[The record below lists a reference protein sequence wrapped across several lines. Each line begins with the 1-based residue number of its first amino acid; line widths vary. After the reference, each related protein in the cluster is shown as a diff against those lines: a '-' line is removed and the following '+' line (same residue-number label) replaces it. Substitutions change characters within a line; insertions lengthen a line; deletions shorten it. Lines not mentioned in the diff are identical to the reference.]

1 MSEDQSYKGIALFT
15 PGGDVIYGF
24 DADKSKRWHLD
35 LCEGLQELLALPE
48 SPHFL
53 VPAYTATLDQW
64 FDPTQNRTQASC
76 EVYPLVQRYQPLLNA
91 IFGIQQRWT
100 VLPWQEGYGD
110 PRIMETY
117 REQFPQL
124 WEHHDLVVNLES
136 LRSNLRF
143 GDPSSES
150 NTAETT
156 ENAPTS
162 YILRLFV
169 SGHSHGTTEALTTLH
184 RLLEQKLSN
193 SYTLKVVDIMK
204 HPEQAELNQV
214 SATPTLVRLY
224 PEPVR
229 RIVGK
234 WDNADHILQLIAT
247 P

>member
-1 MSEDQSYKGIALFT
+1 MSDDQSYKGIALFT
-15 PGGDVIYGF
+15 PGGDLIYGF

-35 LCEGLQELLALPE
+35 LCEGLKELLNLKE

-53 VPAYTATLDQW
+53 VPAYTATMDQW
-64 FDPTQNRTQASC
+64 LDPKSNRIQVSC
-76 EVYPLVQRYQPLLNA
+76 EVYPLVQRYQPLLHA
-91 IFGIQQRWT
+91 IFGIQQQWT

-117 REQFPQL
+117 HEQFPQL
-124 WEHHDLVVNLES
+124 WENHDLVVNLES
-136 LRSNLRF
+136 LRGTPLEQAPTRSQS
-143 GDPSSES
+143 PVP
-150 NTAETT
+150 
-156 ENAPTS
+156 APTS

-169 SGHSHGTTEALTTLH
+169 SGHSHSTTEALTTLH

-229 RIVGK
+229 RIVGE
-234 WDNADHILQLIAT
+234 WDNVDRILQLIAT

>member
-1 MSEDQSYKGIALFT
+1 MTADQPYKGIALFT
-15 PGGDVIYGF
+15 PGGDIIYGF

-35 LCEGLQELLALPE
+35 LCEGLQELLGLQE

-53 VPAYTATLDQW
+53 VPAYTATMDQW
-64 FDPTQNRTQASC
+64 LDPKSNNIRVSC
-76 EVYPLVQRYQPLLNA
+76 EMYPLVQRYQPLLNA
-91 IFGIQQRWT
+91 IFGVKERWT

-110 PRIMETY
+110 PRIIETY

-124 WEHHDLVVNLES
+124 WENHDLVVNLES
-136 LRSNLRF
+136 LRSNLQGLGRH
-143 GDPSSES
+143 GGEANALSD
-150 NTAETT
+150 TT
-156 ENAPTS
+156 PTS
-162 YILRLFV
+162 YVLRLFV

-184 RLLEQKLSN
+184 QLLEDKLSH

-229 RIVGK
+229 RIVGE
-234 WDNADHILQLIAT
+234 WGNLDRILQLIAT

>member
-1 MSEDQSYKGIALFT
+1 MSGDRSYKGIALFT
-15 PGGDVIYGF
+15 PGGDIIYGF
-24 DADKSKRWHLD
+24 DADKSKHWHLD
-35 LCEGLQELLALPE
+35 LCEGLQELLSLPE

-53 VPAYTATLDQW
+53 IPAYTATLDQW
-64 FDPTQNRTQASC
+64 WDPKFKQTQVSC

-91 IFGIQQRWT
+91 IFGTQQRWT

-110 PRIMETY
+110 PRIIETY

-124 WEHHDLVVNLES
+124 WENHDLVVNLES
-136 LRSNLRF
+136 LRSQKTAQPAA
-143 GDPSSES
+143 DP
-150 NTAETT
+150 
-156 ENAPTS
+156 PTS

-169 SGHSHGTTEALTTLH
+169 SGHSNNTTEALTTLH
-184 RLLEQKLSN
+184 QLLEEKLSN

-204 HPEQAELNQV
+204 HPEQAEFNQV

-229 RIVGK
+229 RIVGE
-234 WDNADHILQLIAT
+234 WDNLDRILQLIAT

>member
-1 MSEDQSYKGIALFT
+1 MTGDQVYKGIALFT
-15 PGGDVIYGF
+15 PGGDVIYGK

-35 LCEGLQELLALPE
+35 LCEGLQELLTLDE

-53 VPAYTATLDQW
+53 VPAYTATVDKWLDPQ
-64 FDPTQNRTQASC
+64 TNHIQASC

-91 IFGIQQRWT
+91 LFGLEGQRHWN
-100 VLPWQEGYGD
+100 VLPWLENYGN
-110 PRIMETY
+110 PRIIETY

-124 WEHHDLVVNLES
+124 WENHDLVVNLGS
-136 LRSNLRF
+136 LHQTYPDLRQS
-143 GDPSSES
+143 GASP
-150 NTAETT
+150 N
-156 ENAPTS
+156 N

-169 SGHSHGTTEALTTLH
+169 SGPSQGTTEALTTLH
-184 RLLEQKLSN
+184 RLLEKKLSE

-229 RIVGK
+229 RIVGE
-234 WDNADHILQLIAT
+234 WDNLDRILQLITAT
-247 P
+247 

>member
-1 MSEDQSYKGIALFT
+1 MKNDPGYKGIALFT

-35 LCEGLQELLALPE
+35 LCEGLQELLGLPE

-53 VPAYTATLDQW
+53 VPAYTATMDQW
-64 FDPTQNRTQASC
+64 FDATRNRTQVSC

-91 IFGIQQRWT
+91 IFGIQQQWT

-117 REQFPQL
+117 REQFPPL

-136 LRSNLRF
+136 LRGSTTRWESQSSTAQLP
-143 GDPSSES
+143 GD
-150 NTAETT
+150 
-156 ENAPTS
+156 APTS

-184 RLLEQKLSN
+184 RLLEGKLSN

-229 RIVGK
+229 RIVGE
-234 WDNADHILQLIAT
+234 WDNVDRILQLIAT

>member
-1 MSEDQSYKGIALFT
+1 MTAHQSYKGIALFT
-15 PGGDVIYGF
+15 PGGDLIYGF

-35 LCEGLQELLALPE
+35 LCEGLKELLNLQE

-53 VPAYTATLDQW
+53 VPAYTATMDQW
-64 FDPTQNRTQASC
+64 LDPKSNRIQVSC
-76 EVYPLVQRYQPLLNA
+76 EVYPFVQRYQPLLNA
-91 IFGIQQRWT
+91 IFGIQERWT

-110 PRIMETY
+110 PKIIETY
-117 REQFPQL
+117 RQQFPQL
-124 WEHHDLVVNLES
+124 WNNYDLVVNLES
-136 LRSNLRF
+136 LRSHLSLGNPT
-143 GDPSSES
+143 DQAS
-150 NTAETT
+150 TAQPVAE
-156 ENAPTS
+156 APTN

-169 SGHSHGTTEALTTLH
+169 SGHSNSTTEALTTLH

-229 RIVGK
+229 RIVGE
-234 WDNADHILQLIAT
+234 WDNVDRILQLIAT